1 MPRDGTDTAKAAGA
15 IAAARDIMQGDVG
28 NFSALP
34 VAVAAAIS
42 EVRHWLDIA
51 TLAVA
56 DGEAAA
62 ALMSHGDDDSHIPP
76 RYEDDDIVV
85 IPAFRRTTTLRVED
99 DGAGAPR
106 LVPIR
111 RARRPGVES

>member
-1 MPRDGTDTAKAAGA
+1 
-15 IAAARDIMQGDVG
+15 MQGDVG

-34 VAVAAAIS
+34 IAVATAIS

-62 ALMSHGDDDSHIPP
+62 ALMSDDDDASHLPP

-85 IPAFRRTTTLRVED
+85 IPAFKRTTTLR
-99 DGAGAPR
+99 GR
-106 LVPIR
+106 
-111 RARRPGVES
+111 